1 MLVLLATGEI
11 THGSNDRKE
20 SIRHTLKPETA
31 PRSTITNLHA
41 AVSGTKKGDY
51 NPVLS
56 GSVNKAKGP
65 LSQRENREQVR

>member
-1 MLVLLATGEI
+1 MLVLLSTGEI